1 MFNLKK
7 CSIINFSQGNALV
20 KCLFWSFSVFASI
33 FLSSNIDFTFSFK
46 CQCKVFF
53 NSNYQILPCS
63 ILAESSAMWL
73 SSRLSTMQAL
83 SWSCWINAGQIRTKS
98 SSFNPSSSFTSWSSR
113 SSCPVKHW
121 NTYANV
127 KLLGHA
133 FKYSVHVNY
142 RDMKAWNFYT
152 ISFINSK
159 CMCQRQFELDISHF
173 ARKILNYDI

>member
-1 MFNLKK
+1 MSFL
-7 CSIINFSQGNALV
+7 I
-20 KCLFWSFSVFASI
+20 SFSVFASI

-142 RDMKAWNFYT
+142 RDMEAWNFYT

-159 CMCQRQFELDISHF
+159 CMCQRRQWINRWKFHSFTLWILLKNLF
-173 ARKILNYDI
+173 VVTGQARFSILP

>member
-1 MFNLKK
+1 MSFL
-7 CSIINFSQGNALV
+7 I
-20 KCLFWSFSVFASI
+20 SFSVFASI

-73 SSRLSTMQAL
+73 SSRLSTKQAL